1 MGMEKVTVCR
11 GKRTPLTTATSR
23 ASAQEHALNSG
34 KTIERNSPRT
44 WLGRFFA
51 RRGRVRVARWNL
63 TAIAVK
69 VESDCLPHQTQ
80 VELRAGLDLLLLP
93 LFFIGPAFLNDL
105 AETAGML
112 AIKGLRE
119 RFFERRALRVAHNHA
134 RPRDGLEQC
143 PMHRPNER
151 TSTST
156 VKNRTTAR
164 TMTQGNGK
172 KSPVN
177 LRKTASK
184 NKLERLTSGEEGGI
198 HISLCGEI
206 QKQTMRK
213 FMNIT
218 KALADENR
226 VRALL
231 ALRKGELC
239 VCQIT
244 ELFGLAPSTISK
256 HLSILFQAGL
266 VESRKDGR
274 WIYYQLPGKD
284 AQVVVREAL
293 DWIEKALA
301 DSPHVLEDNKQ
312 LKKILR
318 QDPAELCKKQCQR

>member
-1 MGMEKVTVCR
+1 
-11 GKRTPLTTATSR
+11 
-23 ASAQEHALNSG
+23 
-34 KTIERNSPRT
+34 
-44 WLGRFFA
+44 
-51 RRGRVRVARWNL
+51 
-63 TAIAVK
+63 
-69 VESDCLPHQTQ
+69 
-80 VELRAGLDLLLLP
+80 
-93 LFFIGPAFLNDL
+93 
-105 AETAGML
+105 
-112 AIKGLRE
+112 
-119 RFFERRALRVAHNHA
+119 
-134 RPRDGLEQC
+134 
-143 PMHRPNER
+143 
-151 TSTST
+151 
-156 VKNRTTAR
+156 
-164 TMTQGNGK
+164 
-172 KSPVN
+172 
-177 LRKTASK
+177 
-184 NKLERLTSGEEGGI
+184 LTSGEEGGI

-206 QKQTMRK
+206 QKHTMRK